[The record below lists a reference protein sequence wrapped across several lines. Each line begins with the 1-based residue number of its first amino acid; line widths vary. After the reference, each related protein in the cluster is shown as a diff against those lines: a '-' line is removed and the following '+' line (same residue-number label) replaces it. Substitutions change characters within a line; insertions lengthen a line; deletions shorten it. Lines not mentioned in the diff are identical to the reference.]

1 MVKSPQ
7 DFAAG
12 LLMIA
17 IAVVS
22 WLVVLPLPFTA
33 PGGVGSGML
42 PKAVSALL
50 GFLGVAIVAT
60 SLTSDGERLTR
71 WSLREIALVLGAIMV
86 FALTIR
92 GFALPALG
100 VTIPAL
106 GLAVAGPLTI
116 LIAAQAD
123 RSTRF
128 VEAFI
133 FAVVL
138 TTACIVL
145 FRLMLRLP
153 IPVFPPLLGY

>member
-17 IAVVS
+17 IAVVT
-22 WLVVLPLPFTA
+22 WLMVLPLPFTA

-42 PKAVSALL
+42 PKAVAVLL
-50 GFLGVAIVAT
+50 GALGLGIVVM
-60 SLTSDGERLTR
+60 SLIYDGEQLTR
-71 WSLREIALVLGAIMV
+71 WALREIALVLGAVVV

-92 GFALPALG
+92 GFKLPAIG

-128 VEAFI
+128 FEALV
-133 FAVVL
+133 FAIVL
-138 TTACIVL
+138 TSACILL
-145 FRLMLRLP
+145 FRVLLRLP

>member
-17 IAVVS
+17 IAIVA
-22 WLVVLPLPFTA
+22 WLMVLPLPFTA
-33 PGGVGSGML
+33 PAGVGSGML
-42 PKAVSALL
+42 PKAVSVLL
-50 GFLGVAIVAT
+50 GGLGVAIVAT
-60 SLTSDGERLTR
+60 SLTSNGERLTR

-92 GFALPALG
+92 GFAMPAIG
-100 VTIPAL
+100 VTVPAL

-133 FAVVL
+133 FAIVL

>member
-12 LLMIA
+12 LLLLA
-17 IAVVS
+17 IAVIA
-22 WLVVLPLPFTA
+22 WLVVLPLPFSA

-42 PKAVSALL
+42 PKSVSALL
-50 GFLGVAIVAT
+50 GGLGIAIIVG
-60 SLTSDGERLTR
+60 SLTTAGEQLTR
-71 WSLREIALVLGAIMV
+71 WSFREIALVLGAIVV

-100 VTIPAL
+100 LTIPAL

-116 LIAAQAD
+116 MIAAQAD

-128 VEAFI
+128 VEALI
-133 FAVVL
+133 FALVL

>member
-12 LLMIA
+12 LFLIA
-17 IAVVS
+17 IAVIS
-22 WLVVLPLPFTA
+22 WLSVLPLPFSQ

-42 PKAVSALL
+42 PKSVAILL
-50 GFLGVAIVAT
+50 LILGVVVLVG
-60 SLTSDGERLTR
+60 SLVWEGERLAR
-71 WSLREIALVLGAIMV
+71 WSPREIALVLGAVMV

-92 GFALPALG
+92 GFAMPAIGLT
-100 VTIPAL
+100 VPAL

-128 VEAFI
+128 VEALV
-133 FAVVL
+133 FAIVL
-138 TTACIVL
+138 SAACITL

>member
-50 GFLGVAIVAT
+50 GVLGVAIVAT
-60 SLTSDGERLTR
+60 SLTSQGERLTR
-71 WSLREIALVLGAIMV
+71 WNLREIALVLGGIMV

-92 GFALPALG
+92 GFALPAIG

-116 LIAAQAD
+116 MIAAQAD
-123 RSTRF
+123 PSTRF
-128 VEAFI
+128 VEALI

-138 TTACIVL
+138 TTMCIVL

>member
-12 LLMIA
+12 LLLLA
-17 IAVVS
+17 IAVIA
-22 WLVVLPLPFTA
+22 WLVVLPLPFNA

-42 PKAVSALL
+42 PKSVAALL
-50 GFLGVAIVAT
+50 GGLGIAIIVS
-60 SLTSDGERLTR
+60 SLMSEGEQLTR
-71 WSLREIALVLGAIMV
+71 WSFREIALVLGGIVM

-100 VTIPAL
+100 LTIPAL

-128 VEAFI
+128 VEALI
-133 FAVVL
+133 FALVL
-138 TTACIVL
+138 TAACIVL
-145 FRLMLRLP
+145 FRLLLRLP